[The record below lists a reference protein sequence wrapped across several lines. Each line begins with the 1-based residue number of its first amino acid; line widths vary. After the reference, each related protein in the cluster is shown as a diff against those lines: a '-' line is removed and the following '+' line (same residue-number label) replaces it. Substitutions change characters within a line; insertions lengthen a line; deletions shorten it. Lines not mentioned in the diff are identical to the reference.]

1 MGSRIGSTSRPWIL
15 FLAVFCLSA
24 CRAPVTSERVV
35 STSVPPSPTPSIENP
50 ILYRGD
56 PGRSGVYNE
65 PAIRTFSN
73 VKWQKSFDEDVYFP
87 IDADGRL
94 YIGTASGKLLAL
106 DQGTGEERWSFAA
119 EAGGPILAVAASGGP
134 IYFGAGENGFYAV
147 DAKTGK
153 LAWSFETDSSV
164 WSSSPL
170 IMGKKIYFG
179 SDRGMVY
186 CLDLQT
192 HQVLWTFKA
201 AGGVLSQIAGD
212 NEHIYVPTQND
223 LFALDATTGAETWKA
238 FTSDKWNEPAVA
250 NGVVY
255 AGKGSLQFAAL
266 DAGTGKEQWVFTAPL
281 SQWSEWSAPVVIE
294 EAIYVGYSNNT
305 MYALNRESGKEN
317 WQFKT
322 EDWAT
327 TAPILADGVLYF
339 GVGAHANQADS
350 ADDRP
355 FYALDAGTGEEL
367 WTFKADGLVYAS
379 ATIGNGTIYFKT
391 LNNVLY
397 ALH

>member
-1 MGSRIGSTSRPWIL
+1 MGSRIVSTSRHWIL
-15 FLAVFCLSA
+15 FLTVFCLYACSA
-24 CRAPVTSERVV
+24 SPVNSREGRLDLHTIQPNGFRRRS
-35 STSVPPSPTPSIENP
+35 
-50 ILYRGD
+50 ILYRGGA
-56 PGRSGVYNE
+56 GRRGVYNE

-73 VKWQKSFDEDVYFP
+73 VKWQKSFDEDAYFP
-87 IDADGRL
+87 IYADGTL

-106 DQGTGEERWSFAA
+106 DPDSDEERWSFAA
-119 EAGGPILAVAASGGP
+119 EAGGPILAVAVSDGL

-179 SDRGMVY
+179 SDRGTVY
-186 CLDLQT
+186 CLDWRT
-192 HQVLWTFKA
+192 HQVVWTFKA

-212 NEHIYVPTQND
+212 DEHVYVPTQND
-223 LFALDATTGAETWKA
+223 LYALDAASGAEAWKA

-255 AGKGSLQFAAL
+255 AGKGNLQFAAL
-266 DAGTGKEQWVFTAPL
+266 DAGTGKEQWVFTAPF
-281 SQWSEWSAPVVIE
+281 SQWSEWSAPVVTE

-305 MYALNRESGKEN
+305 MYSLDRETGIED

-327 TAPILADGVLYF
+327 TAPILTDGVLYF
-339 GVGAHANQADS
+339 GVGAHANQAEAS
-350 ADDRP
+350 RGS
-355 FYALDAGTGEEL
+355 LLLCTGCEHRRRVMDL
-367 WTFKADGLVYAS
+367 QSGWSDLRQR
-379 ATIGNGTIYFKT
+379 
-391 LNNVLY
+391 NNWKWNNLLQDVK
-397 ALH
+397 